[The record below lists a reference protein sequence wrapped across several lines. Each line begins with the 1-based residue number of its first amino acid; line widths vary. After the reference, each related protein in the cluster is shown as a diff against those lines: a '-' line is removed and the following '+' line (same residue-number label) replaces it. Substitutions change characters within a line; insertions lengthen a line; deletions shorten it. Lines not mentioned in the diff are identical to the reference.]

1 MRKMFV
7 FRCLASIIMSWLL
20 LVSCSS
26 RKSDLQFIFPLGIT
40 YDKVMQDEQISSK
53 KAKASYGTEEEL
65 SEYLSDIYTPDKDRI
80 YETYEEDNF
89 NLEIDLNNITA
100 LSVMDYIKEGITY
113 RLNLIFRD
121 GKLIQVAGMAKDDDD
136 ISLLNAKIL
145 SLGDPIH
152 KIYKHTYYNS
162 RISSSDDTFK
172 TRVIVFKAGKIHL
185 ESQYEDM
192 DDSGF
197 TYYSEKIVPL
207 QEIL

>member
-1 MRKMFV
+1 M
-7 FRCLASIIMSWLL
+7 
-20 LVSCSS
+20 
-26 RKSDLQFIFPLGIT
+26 
-40 YDKVMQDEQISSK
+40 
-53 KAKASYGTEEEL
+53 

-145 SLGDPIH
+145 S
-152 KIYKHTYYNS
+152 
-162 RISSSDDTFK
+162 SS
-172 TRVIVFKAGKIHL
+172 
-185 ESQYEDM
+185 
-192 DDSGF
+192 
-197 TYYSEKIVPL
+197 
-207 QEIL
+207 